1 MEMLAIVGCSAVIL
15 TIAYFTYGRLLS
27 RLFLLD
33 DRTPTPANTLRDD
46 VDYVPCETAPLL
58 SQHFSA
64 IAAAGPIVGPILA
77 GLAFGWLPA
86 LLWILLGSIFV
97 GGVHDFAS
105 LVASIRHGAS
115 SIIEVVRVH
124 ISRRAY
130 LLFLAFVWL
139 ALVYIVVAFTDITAS
154 MFVGAIDLE
163 TNTPYKTMTEA
174 VEKVGSSQTGMLV
187 KSGGV
192 ATSSLIYLL
201 LPICMGLLVRTRI
214 LSMEKAT
221 WIFLPLV
228 ALAIWVGQF
237 IPVNVDSIFLALQPG
252 LSVADANVYAVRTWD
267 IFLLIYCVV
276 ASMTPMWLLL
286 QPRGQL
292 GGYFMYAALGTAA
305 IGLILGGKPIL
316 QPATMG
322 WSTPKGTIAPFLFI
336 MIACGACSGFH
347 ALIASGTTSKQLN
360 RETNSRPIGY
370 GTMLL
375 EAMVAIVSLCCVM
388 MLPLD
393 SPLVKTENP
402 NPSLIYANGIGSFL
416 SAVGLSP
423 RVGIVFALVAFNTFV
438 FDTLDVCTRLG
449 RFIIQELTGWR
460 NAGGRWFG
468 TLLTAGVPAFFVT
481 QKLTANGKPVPAW
494 RVFWDLF
501 GASNQLLAAL
511 TLLGVTVWLWRTRR
525 AIWVFFVTGI
535 PAIFMYIM
543 SAWALTSIVQAKF
556 AGGVSRDPVAW
567 IAVVLLVL
575 AGLMLLEGIAALFRR
590 DDRDSPVLQ
599 PA

>member
-27 RLFLLD
+27 RLFQLD
-33 DRTPTPANTLRDD
+33 DRTATPANTLRDD
-46 VDYVPCETAPLL
+46 VDYVPCETGPLL

-77 GLAFGWLPA
+77 GIAFGWLPA

-105 LVASIRHGAS
+105 LVASIRHRAS

-130 LLFLAFVWL
+130 FLFLAFVWL

-163 TNTPYKTMTEA
+163 TNTPYKTVTEA
-174 VEKVGSSQTGMLV
+174 VEKVGSSGTAMLV

-201 LPICMGLLVRTRI
+201 LPICMGLLVRMKV
-214 LSMEKAT
+214 LSMDKAT

-228 ALAIWVGQF
+228 GVAIWIGQY
-237 IPVNVDSIFLALQPG
+237 IPLNVDSWFLASQQG
-252 LSVADANVYAVRTWD
+252 LSVADANLYAVRSWD
-267 IFLLIYCVV
+267 IFLLGYCVI
-276 ASMTPMWLLL
+276 ASLTPMWLLL

-393 SPLVKTENP
+393 SPLVKTDNP

-423 RVGIVFALVAFNTFV
+423 RVGIIFALVAFNTFV

-449 RFIIQELTGWR
+449 RFIIQELTGWK

-481 QKLTANGKPVPAW
+481 QKLTVNNKPVPAW
-494 RVFWDLF
+494 RIFWDLF

-535 PAIFMYIM
+535 PAVFMYIM
-543 SAWALTSIVQAKF
+543 SSWALTSLVCAKF
-556 AGGVSRDPVAW
+556 ADGVNGDPVAW

-575 AGLMLLEGIAALFRR
+575 ASLMLLEGVAALLRR
-590 DDRDSPVLQ
+590 DDPTAAVLQ
-599 PA
+599 PV